1 MSRMSRVS
9 RKRVWSGALC
19 CAVALLTV
27 PACSSNGDDG
37 DGAGDGGKARG
48 GGGNGVA
55 DLSARKISDKAKQE
69 LLDAES
75 VHISMKRTGGDTTA
89 KGSGRDA
96 DADSDAD
103 SGSDD
108 PASLELTLDR
118 DGNCAGTMKDARGA
132 SLDLVKRGDKV
143 WMKPD
148 EAFWKTQAPGGDG
161 KAAAELFKGRYIHG
175 TTGDAMLKDAVGV
188 CDLKELQR
196 EMRDADDTDDTKSL
210 KKREPTTVDGIDV
223 VPLTETEDGRKNTMY
238 IAAEG
243 KPRLVKS
250 VKNDDGGE
258 RTTTGFTDYGEP
270 VPARTPS
277 PKESVDVAK
286 LKEHLQKA

>member
-69 LLDAES
+69 LLDAQS
-75 VHISMKRTGGDTTA
+75 VHLSMKRTGGDTAA
-89 KGSGRDA
+89 KSGDRDA
-96 DADSDAD
+96 E
-103 SGSDD
+103 SDD
-108 PASLELTLDR
+108 PTSLELTLDR

-132 SLDLVKRGDKV
+132 SLELVKRGDKV

-148 EAFWKTQAPGGDG
+148 EAFWKTQVPGGDG

-175 TTGDAMLKDAVGV
+175 TTGDPMVKDVAEV

-196 EMRDADDTDDTKSL
+196 EIKDADDADDADTKSL
-210 KKREPTTVDGIDV
+210 KKGEPTTVDGIDV
-223 VPLTETEDGRKNTMY
+223 IPLTETEDGKKNTMY
-238 IAAEG
+238 VGTEG
-243 KPRLVKS
+243 KPYLVKS
-250 VKNDDGGE
+250 VEKDDGDGE
-258 RTTTGFTDYGEP
+258 RTTTDFTDYGEP

-277 PKESVDVAK
+277 PEESVDVAK

>member
-69 LLDAES
+69 LLDAQS
-75 VHISMKRTGGDTTA
+75 VHLSMKRTGGDTAA
-89 KGSGRDA
+89 KSGDRDA
-96 DADSDAD
+96 E
-103 SGSDD
+103 SDD
-108 PASLELTLDR
+108 PTSLELTLDR

-132 SLDLVKRGDKV
+132 SLELVKRGDKV

-148 EAFWKTQAPGGDG
+148 EAFWQTQVPGGDG

-175 TTGDAMLKDAVGV
+175 TTGDPMLKDVAEV

-196 EMRDADDTDDTKSL
+196 EIEDADDADDADTKSL
-210 KKREPTTVDGIDV
+210 KKGEPTTVDGIDV
-223 VPLTETEDGRKNTMY
+223 IPLTETEDGKKNTMY
-238 IAAEG
+238 VGIEG
-243 KPRLVKS
+243 KPYLVKS
-250 VKNDDGGE
+250 VEKDDGDGE
-258 RTTTGFTDYGEP
+258 RTTTDFTDYGGP

-286 LKEHLQKA
+286 LKEHLHKA

>member
-1 MSRMSRVS
+1 MSRVS

-27 PACSSNGDDG
+27 PACSSNGDGGDG
-37 DGAGDGGKARG
+37 DGRKAGG
-48 GGGNGVA
+48 GGGNGLA
-55 DLSARKISDKAKQE
+55 GMSAQKISDKAKQE
-69 LLDAES
+69 LLDARS
-75 VHISMKRTGGDTTA
+75 VHMSMKRTGGDTAA
-89 KGSGRDA
+89 KSGGRDAESDA
-96 DADSDAD
+96 DADSD
-103 SGSDD
+103 D
-108 PASLELTLDR
+108 PMSLELTLDR
-118 DGNCAGTMKDARGA
+118 DDNCAGTMKEAGGA
-132 SLDLVKRGDKV
+132 SLELVKRGDKV

-148 EAFWKTQAPGGDG
+148 EAFWKTQVPGGDG

-196 EMRDADDTDDTKSL
+196 EIQDADDADDAKSP
-210 KKREPTTVDGIDV
+210 KKGEPTTVDGIDV
-223 VPLTETEDGRKNTMY
+223 IPLTETEDGRKNTMY

-243 KPRLVKS
+243 RPRLVKS
-250 VKNDDGGE
+250 VENDDGGE
-258 RTTTGFTDYGEP
+258 RTTTDFTDYGEP

-286 LKEHLQKA
+286 LKERLQKA